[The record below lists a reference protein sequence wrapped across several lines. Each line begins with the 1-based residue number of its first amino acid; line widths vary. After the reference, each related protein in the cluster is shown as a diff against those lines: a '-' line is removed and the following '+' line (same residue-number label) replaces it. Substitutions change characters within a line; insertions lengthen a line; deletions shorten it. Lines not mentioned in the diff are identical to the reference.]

1 MSGAVRTALRTPSA
15 HLTARTGRQ
24 DSVVTALRPRLVQL
38 LGPVVEGAG
47 HDLEDVTVTPA
58 GRRSVVRVVVDRDG
72 GVSLDDVAEV
82 SRAVAE
88 SLDGLDAAEPG
99 ALGTSYVLE
108 VTSPGVDR
116 PLTAPRHWRRSA
128 GRRVRAVLRD
138 GGEVTGRLRTAD
150 GGEDGGVLLEVDG
163 DERRLPYAELARG
176 EVQVEFSRAATDRS
190 DLDAVDGQEQP

>member
-1 MSGAVRTALRTPSA
+1 M
-15 HLTARTGRQ
+15 
-24 DSVVTALRPRLVQL
+24 TALRPRLVQL

-47 HDLEDVTVTPA
+47 YDLEDVTVTPA